1 MQGKPGTANREQAMG
16 ELDEPQWA
24 VVSER
29 GCEASGLKHR
39 EALNL
44 MRRLA
49 DEKVSG
55 LAIVTDAAARRFTH
69 ATPIVNP
76 SISSIT
82 ARRKA

>member
-1 MQGKPGTANREQAMG
+1 MG
-16 ELDEPQWA
+16 ELDEAQWA

-29 GCEASGLKHR
+29 GCEASGLKYR
-39 EALNL
+39 EALEL

-49 DEKVSG
+49 GEKVSG
-55 LAIVTDAAARRFTH
+55 LAVVTDAAARRFAH
-69 ATPIVNP
+69 ITPLRNS

>member
-1 MQGKPGTANREQAMG
+1 MG

-29 GCEASGLKHR
+29 GCEASGLKYR
-39 EALNL
+39 EALDL
-44 MRRLA
+44 MRRLTG
-49 DEKVSG
+49 EKVSG
-55 LAIVTDAAARRFTH
+55 LAVVTDAAARRFAH
-69 ATPIVNP
+69 ITPIRNP